1 VLTHPNGWE
10 GQQQQVRRAV
20 KIAGLISSKEEQSHM
35 HLLTD
40 GEVCQITQTKR
51 KINLTARE
59 SLLLMLEAELSIS
72 VPTR

>member
-20 KIAGLISSKEEQSHM
+20 EIAGLISSKEEQSHV
-35 HLLTD
+35 HLLTAGD
-40 GEVCQITQTKR
+40 MCQITRTRR

-59 SLLLMLEAELSIS
+59 SSLLMLEAELSIS